1 MNNPVQN
8 KPSSPK
14 RQRSSVIVERDG
26 ALLLVQTRQGL
37 WLLPGGGCNPGELP
51 IAAAARELHE
61 ETGLRATALT
71 FLFTHESETNFHH
84 VFHAVAGG
92 DPQADDDA
100 ADLLLFGERPH
111 ESPLNLSLATRR
123 IIDRFRKTWHAEPA

>member
-1 MNNPVQN
+1 MTDLIQN

-37 WLLPGGGCNPGELP
+37 WLLPGGGFKPGELP

-71 FLFTHESETNFHH
+71 FMFTHESETNVHH
-84 VFHAVAGG
+84 VFHAVADG
-92 DPQADDDA
+92 DPQACDDA
-100 ADLLLFGERPH
+100 ADLLLFDEPPH
-111 ESPLNLSLATRR
+111 GSSLNLSLATRN
-123 IIDRFRKTWHAEPA
+123 IIDCFRKTWHAGPA